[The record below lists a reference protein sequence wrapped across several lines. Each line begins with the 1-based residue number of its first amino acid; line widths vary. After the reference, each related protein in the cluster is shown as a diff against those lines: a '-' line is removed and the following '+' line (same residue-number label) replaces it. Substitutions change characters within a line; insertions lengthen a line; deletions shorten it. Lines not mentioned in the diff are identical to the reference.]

1 MEPCA
6 PGTEEDGPIMYS
18 TLTKQEKE
26 RERILGQKAYLR
38 DGSYGRI
45 FEPEN
50 HETCNSDFY
59 YCRVCECPVLGK
71 VFQHEIGKRHTFNLA
86 ACNYD
91 NKIDKGEEESSRRD
105 EDDEPATQMTV
116 DVAPGE
122 PLPPGFEN
130 EVQEGRSCQI
140 QERLDG
146 FKAGPLVAL
155 EYLLELQDYD
165 PSKEPVYLCILCDK
179 RGDPRTVLTHLASY
193 HHISQ
198 YLQRHFPTSW
208 RALTPYMTK
217 QYKRNWQAALQKIG
231 EGIERKFGRLKPMP
245 IDKDKFEKDRGVYL
259 NKISKGKHFSEQ
271 SGYTFEELIVHD
283 ELTKAHDGDNP
294 GGPTVP
300 IAADWVAIQKPFKK
314 RSPSP
319 PVVNAPKKGKTSSAA
334 SSSSAAAV
342 ATNPNPRGVFKY
354 APRTQGA
361 GSGDGGKGG
370 AGAPSGG
377 AKGNDSS
384 AGGKAEGPGSKERSL
399 RRRASLSS
407 VSSGS
412 EDGLGAGGG
421 GGGRGGSFGGK
432 RGGRGGAGGWR
443 GGRGGR
449 FQADKFGRNRSPV
462 FRRRRSPSPPL
473 RRRSPSPRHR
483 SPPLRRRSPRFGRS
497 PSPRRP
503 RRDDP
508 FKRQVEEEEKEKE
521 REKEK
526 LRKMEEYKKLSR
538 AIENDMANTL
548 KQHEKNP
555 EKHPNYNEEWKKF
568 WNRRYKELQ
577 ANGVDASKYDFKP
590 EWIEFWN
597 RRMVELHSDEV
608 RAKKEALR
616 KRLDL
621 DEMGPIKFKIGSVSK
636 MPNTPMAALPDTDN
650 EVIVIEDSKDDG
662 DRKRANSPWEQE
674 NVRPA
679 LHRRSPKRSP
689 LRSPPRRSPPR
700 ISPSRRGSPRRSSS
714 RRSSPRRSPFEKS
727 RSMERG
733 SKRKSRT
740 RSTSRD
746 RSRPRNTSPFSRSKD
761 MRSGSRDREWF
772 GRGPPRD
779 DRGFRENRSRE
790 RSWERKR
797 DYRESSFE
805 RDVRGRERIRTVD
818 DLPWGLRFD
827 PPPMMRD
834 VRPNPML
841 IRPPMMHPDA
851 MMPPPEDDDDDVEIN
866 VVDVLRILTALEDKL
881 GSLGPKVIDLLAQ
894 ALALEK
900 KEANSSE
907 TLLDND
913 INCVIFETVKEKL
926 KGQLIAGLVDLM
938 QERAF
943 KKAIKKTAGLLHLAG
958 ERKKKR
964 LKTTPKT
971 KPVAV
976 PGVGAVDKAAIAK
989 QIANALIAQGKTDV
1003 TQQELEQLI
1012 NAVVGMAEASKN
1024 SNKPM
1029 TTAAFVAQISGGG
1042 SSKSS
1047 DDKPITPKKEPVSD
1061 LDKLTEP
1068 LTPSPGRN
1076 SLSNMENL
1084 SDSDLQTLLQNFKDL
1099 STDEQHNLI
1108 NYLKKMELQEPE
1120 RVEKLRQYVNLE
1132 PPKKDDE
1139 DSKSKS
1145 SDKRSPFLNRFAG
1158 ANPGSEDLI
1167 DIESDDDTG
1176 EEKKKEDKKPQ
1187 ENTDSSKKP
1196 VSLDSDEED
1205 YTFEDVVKSVSK
1217 TVKAKETE
1225 TNKKIVEETM
1235 KFASDKLKADANL
1248 ADAKDL
1254 ISNLMSNI
1262 SKSGASDKVD
1272 LLGLGQYQPA
1282 TNSNVPNLL
1291 SGTDLT
1297 ATLGNINMSNLASI
1311 MNSVKNFPAQQ
1322 QEPRNSNQNDQT
1334 LGFEPPPNRES
1345 PDGRMGGFGEPAN
1358 PMVPSMQR
1366 PMGPRGPIRPLMGDI
1381 RPNPGGFG
1389 HNNPSGFGPNNQRGF
1404 RPNNPGGFAPR
1415 PLLPRPQFSG
1425 GQQQGGMQFSRGPR
1439 PMEPRMNRPRFGGYG
1454 NRW

>member
-1 MEPCA
+1 M
-6 PGTEEDGPIMYS
+6 
-18 TLTKQEKE
+18 TK
-26 RERILGQKAYLR
+26 
-38 DGSYGRI
+38 
-45 FEPEN
+45 
-50 HETCNSDFY
+50 HETN
-59 YCRVCECPVLGK
+59 
-71 VFQHEIGKRHTFNLA
+71 
-86 ACNYD
+86 
-91 NKIDKGEEESSRRD
+91 
-105 EDDEPATQMTV
+105 EDANNQMTIA
-116 DVAPGE
+116 VAPGE

-130 EVQEGRSCQI
+130 EMQERCCQI
-140 QERLDG
+140 QDRLDG

-231 EGIERKFGRLKPMP
+231 EGIEKKFGRLKPMP
-245 IDKDKFEKDRGVYL
+245 IDKDKFEEDRMVYL

-271 SGYTFEELIVHD
+271 SGYTFEELIVRD
-283 ELTKAHDGDNP
+283 ELTKVRDGENQR
-294 GGPTVP
+294 GPTVP
-300 IAADWVAIQKPFKK
+300 VAAEWVAIQKPFKK

-319 PVVNAPKKGKTSSAA
+319 PVVNAPKKGKNSTATTSSAA
-334 SSSSAAAV
+334 AAAPTTTQQGSV
-342 ATNPNPRGVFKY
+342 LKY
-354 APRTQGA
+354 VPKKGTA
-361 GSGDGGKGG
+361 SGNSLILIHSYLPEGT
-370 AGAPSGG
+370 SEG
-377 AKGNDSS
+377 AKGTDTP
-384 AGGKAEGPGSKERSL
+384 KADGPGGRERPI
-399 RRRASLSS
+399 RRRSLSS

-412 EDGLGAGGG
+412 EDGGGGFHGGNGGG
-421 GGGRGGSFGGK
+421 GFHGGR
-432 RGGRGGAGGWR
+432 RGGRGAGGWR
-443 GGRGGR
+443 GGRGGGFR
-449 FQADKFGRNRSPV
+449 ADRFGRNRSPA
-462 FRRRRSPSPPL
+462 FRRRRSPSPPP
-473 RRRSPSPRHR
+473 RRRSPSPRR
-483 SPPLRRRSPRFGRS
+483 RS
-497 PSPRRP
+497 PSPRRRSP
-503 RRDDP
+503 RSRRSPSPRRQRRDDP
-508 FKRQVEEEEKEKE
+508 IKRQMDEEEKERE

-526 LRKMEEYKKLSR
+526 ARKLEEYRKLSR

-568 WNRRYKELQ
+568 WNGRYKELQ

-590 EWIEFWN
+590 EWIQFWN
-597 RRMVELHSDEV
+597 RRMVELHNDEV

-621 DEMGPIKFKIGSVSK
+621 DEIGPIKFKIGSISK
-636 MPNTPMAALPDTDN
+636 MRNIPMAALPDQDN
-650 EVIVIEDSKDDG
+650 EVILIEDNKDDV

-674 NVRPA
+674 NLRPSM
-679 LHRRSPKRSP
+679 LKRSP
-689 LRSPPRRSPPR
+689 VTSPPRRSPPR
-700 ISPSRRGSPRRSSS
+700 NSPSRRSSPRRSPS

-727 RSMERG
+727 RSLERG

-746 RSRPRNTSPFSRSKD
+746 RSRPRNLSPFSRSRD
-761 MRSGSRDREWF
+761 DRHTSREREWF
-772 GRGPPRD
+772 GRGPPRE

-805 RDVRGRERIRTVD
+805 RDIRGRERIRTVD
-818 DLPWGLRFD
+818 DLPWGVRFD
-827 PPPMMRD
+827 QPPMMRD
-834 VRPNPML
+834 VRPPPMMM
-841 IRPPMMHPDA
+841 RDVRPPPMMHPDP
-851 MMPPPEDDDDDVEIN
+851 MMLPPEEDDDDTEIN

-913 INCVIFETVKEKL
+913 INCVIFETAKEKL
-926 KGQLIAGLVDLM
+926 KGQLLAGLVDLM

-943 KKAIKKTAGLLHLAG
+943 KKAIKKTAGLLHLAS

-964 LKTTPKT
+964 QRTAPKT

-976 PGVGAVDKAAIAK
+976 PGVGAVDKSAIAK

-1029 TTAAFVAQISGGG
+1029 TTAAFVAQLSGGG
-1042 SSKSS
+1042 SNSKS
-1047 DDKPITPKKEPVSD
+1047 DEKPITPKKEPVSD

-1068 LTPSPGRN
+1068 LTPSPGKN

-1108 NYLKKMELQEPE
+1108 SYLKKMELQEPE

-1132 PPKKDDE
+1132 PSKKDDE

-1145 SDKRSPFLNRFAG
+1145 SDRRSPFLNRFAG

-1167 DIESDDDTG
+1167 DIESDDDMG
-1176 EEKKKEDKKPQ
+1176 EKEEKKPR
-1187 ENTDSSKKP
+1187 ENTESSIKKD

-1248 ADAKDL
+1248 SNAKDV

-1262 SKSGASDKVD
+1262 SKSSASDKVD

-1282 TNSNVPNLL
+1282 TNSNVSNLL

-1311 MNSVKNFPAQQ
+1311 INSVKNFPTQ
-1322 QEPRNSNQNDQT
+1322 QEQRNLSQIDQT
-1334 LGFEPPPNRES
+1334 LKYEPAPNRES
-1345 PDGRMGGFGEPAN
+1345 SDARIGGFGEPGGAMD
-1358 PMVPSMQR
+1358 PGMQR
-1366 PMGPRGPIRPLMGDI
+1366 PMGMGSPMGARGPI

-1389 HNNPSGFGPNNQRGF
+1389 HNSHGGFGPNNHGGF
-1404 RPNNPGGFAPR
+1404 GSNHPGGFAQRAPF
-1415 PLLPRPQFSG
+1415 PRPQGGFSG
-1425 GQQQGGMQFSRGPR
+1425 VQQQFSRGPR
-1439 PMEPRMNRPRFGGYG
+1439 PNHQRFGGYG